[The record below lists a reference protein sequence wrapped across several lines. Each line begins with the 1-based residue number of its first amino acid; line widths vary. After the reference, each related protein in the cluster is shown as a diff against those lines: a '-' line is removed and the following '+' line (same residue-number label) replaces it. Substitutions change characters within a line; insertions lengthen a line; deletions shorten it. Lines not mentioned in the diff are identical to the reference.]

1 MVIGDPL
8 EESTDISA
16 LISRKE
22 VERIASWVS
31 DAIADGAI
39 ALTGGKALSPRIFP
53 PTILTNVA
61 ETASVS
67 CQEVFGPVVTLT
79 PFTTMDEAVSAVNNS
94 RFGLQAGIYTNDIG
108 AALCAA
114 EELEVG
120 GVMINDIPT
129 FRVDNMPYGGL
140 KDSGVGREGVKYAVE
155 EMTELKLI
163 SLKL

>member
-1 MVIGDPL
+1 L
-8 EESTDISA
+8 A
-16 LISRKE
+16 
-22 VERIASWVS
+22 
-31 DAIADGAI
+31 
-39 ALTGGKALSPRIFP
+39 
-53 PTILTNVA
+53 NVV

-79 PFTTMDEAVSAVNNS
+79 PFTALDEAISAVNRS
-94 RFGLQAGIYTNDIG
+94 RFGLQAGIYTNDIS
-108 AALCAA
+108 AALRAA
-114 EELEVG
+114 EDLEVG

-163 SLKL
+163 CIKL